1 MWGEACGLIGAGA
14 GLMVPMGSSHKLRQW
29 ARDEFAAEQSSRAEQ
44 HWWART
50 GKAMVGVVC

>member
-1 MWGEACGLIGAGA
+1 LIGAGA
-14 GLMVPMGSSHKLRQW
+14 GLMVPMGSSHKLRQR
-29 ARDEFAAEQSSRAEQ
+29 ARDEFAAEQ